1 MSRGLRLCL
10 SSIAPLA
17 LAACAIPLDEPADPF
32 AERSEAVVVPAK
44 GGASTLDVGEWN
56 LEWFGSTGMGPTNES
71 LQLQN
76 AHDVIAGADLDLWG
90 VEEIVSATHFNNL
103 VGTLPGYAGLLANSA
118 SVTGGSSYY
127 TSAEQKVGVIYKTSV
142 VTINSA
148 KIILT
153 ANDYDFGGRPPLEL
167 STTLT
172 VGGSSTNAVVIV
184 LHAKA
189 SSDTDSYN
197 RRKNGS
203 LALKAY
209 LDSTYPT
216 QKVFVVGDFNDD
228 LDTSIS
234 AGKTS
239 PYANFVSDAG
249 DYTFPTKEFT
259 DAGES
264 TTASYPEAIDH
275 HLVTNELVPLYVAGS
290 AEVYHVDQYIPS
302 YSTTTSD
309 HFPTLTRY
317 ALGGGGGSAQLI
329 INEILAN
336 EPGSSTGGEFVEIV
350 NVGGAAAALGGY
362 TLSDATAV
370 RHTFPAGASLG
381 AGSAIA
387 VFGAASGIPAGLSNS
402 VAASSGG
409 LNLGNSGDSVILK
422 NGGGATVTSVTYD
435 STLASTDAVS
445 MNRSP
450 DASPSGGFVLH
461 TALSAAS
468 SSPGKRTSGASF

>member
-32 AERSEAVVVPAK
+32 AERSEAVVVPAR

-90 VEEIVSATHFNNL
+90 VEEIVSATQFNTL
-103 VGTLPGYAGLLANSA
+103 VGGLPGYAGLLANSA
-118 SVTGGSSYY
+118 SVTNGSSYY

-172 VGGSSTNAVVIV
+172 VGGSSINAIVIV

-189 SSDTDSYN
+189 TGDTDSYN

-249 DYTFPTKEFT
+249 DYTFLSKEFT

-275 HLVTNELVPLYVAGS
+275 HLVTNELVPLYIAGS
-290 AEVYHVDQYIPS
+290 AEVYRVDQYIPS
-302 YSTTTSD
+302 YSSTTSD

-317 ALGGGGGSAQLI
+317 ALGGGSPAQLV
-329 INEILAN
+329 INEVLAN

-350 NVGGAAAALGGY
+350 NVGGTAAALGGF

-387 VFGAASGIPAGLSNS
+387 VFGAASGIPAGLSNA

-435 STLASTDAVS
+435 STLASTDGVS

-461 TALSAAS
+461 TALSAAT
-468 SSPGKRTSGASF
+468 SSPGKRASGASF